1 MEGFELILEPK
12 DETMGSRIQ
21 KGPWIIYPF
30 SNGDQQSDDLGV
42 LAPHPQFSWAGEQGD
57 GEL

>member
-30 SNGDQQSDDLGV
+30 SNGDQQSDDLRV
-42 LAPHPQFSWAGEQGD
+42 LAPHPQFS
-57 GEL
+57 